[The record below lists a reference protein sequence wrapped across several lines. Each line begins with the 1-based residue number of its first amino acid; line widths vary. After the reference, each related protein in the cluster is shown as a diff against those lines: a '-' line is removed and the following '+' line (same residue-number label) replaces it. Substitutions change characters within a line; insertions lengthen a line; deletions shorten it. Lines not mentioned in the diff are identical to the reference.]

1 MLRTIGRRAGL
12 RWVAVAVAG
21 AALVAGCGQVQVG
34 AAAIYGNQRITS
46 TKLADEVANLNGGY
60 QQYKTKLQLTYP
72 KSAMPRQ
79 VLSWMLR
86 FATAEQ
92 IARQRGIVVTPAQAQ
107 RELAIEAAR
116 IRQSG
121 NTLTEAAVAN
131 GLPPDLLPELG
142 RWFAIELALQNQ
154 LDGGTPPTTTAGSQ
168 ALTKQ
173 VGHLQCLAAKSL
185 NIKVNPQYGG
195 FDYGQFAVVPL
206 ASTLSAA
213 PGAVKPTPAPQLTP
227 AC

>member
-1 MLRTIGRRAGL
+1 VLRTIGRRARL
-12 RWVAVAVAG
+12 RWVAAAVAG
-21 AALVAGCGQVQVG
+21 AALVAGCGQVQAG

-46 TKLADEVANLNGGY
+46 AKLADEVANLNAGY
-60 QQYKTKLQLTYP
+60 QQYRSKLQLTYP

-92 IARQRGIVVTPAQAQ
+92 IARQRGIVVTPAQSQ

-116 IRQSG
+116 IRPSG
-121 NTLTEAAVAN
+121 NTLAEAAVAN

-142 RWFAIELALQNQ
+142 RWFAIELALQKQ
-154 LDGGTPPTTTAGSQ
+154 LDGGTPPTTAAGSQ
-168 ALTKQ
+168 ALTRQ

-195 FDYGQFAVVPL
+195 FDYSQFAVVPL
-206 ASTLSAA
+206 ASKLSAA
-213 PGAVKPTPAPQLTP
+213 PGAVKPVPAPQLTP

>member
-1 MLRTIGRRAGL
+1 M
-12 RWVAVAVAG
+12 AVAVAG
-21 AALVAGCGQVQVG
+21 ATLVAGCGQVQAG

-46 TKLADEVANLNGGY
+46 AKLADEVANLNAGY
-60 QQYKTKLQLTYP
+60 QQYKFKLHLTYP
-72 KSAMPRQ
+72 RSAMPRQ

-92 IARQRGIVVTPAQAQ
+92 IARQRGIAVTPAQAQ

-116 IRQSG
+116 IRQTG

-131 GLPPDLLPELG
+131 GLPPDLMPELG
-142 RWFAIELALQNQ
+142 RWFVIELALQNQ
-154 LDGGTPPTTTAGSQ
+154 LDGGTPPTTAARSQ
-168 ALTKQ
+168 ALTKR

-195 FDYGQFAVVPL
+195 FDYRQFAVVPL

-213 PGAVKPTPAPQLTP
+213 PGAAKPATAPQVTP